1 MAYVLQQRGLQQQY
15 RHTHTHLRV
24 QPVGARP
31 AVQPAQD
38 NKWYTSFTL
47 SNSKTVPFTYSFGDS
62 NTVYN
67 IAWNSNLTLSIN
79 GSNIVSANN
88 YLQPG
93 SNVIEVKG
101 RLGNVTVYNNAS
113 NVLQSS
119 NADWSWGMGGYA
131 SFTAS
136 NPTNSN
142 STFTVQG
149 YQNTAIYTVLD
160 HVEFTGD
167 GLFDGTIYASNVH
180 RSQAQWEHL
189 RNCLQVH
196 CRAKRLLV
204 GARWLLVMAHSHIS
218 ASNYHSIYNWRNMG
232 FGQSH

>member
-1 MAYVLQQRGLQQQY
+1 MAFVLSSNASYNSNTDTLTLINGSNQWGQAL
-15 RHTHTHLRV
+15 LSNL
-24 QPVGARP
+24 P
-31 AVQPAQD
+31 QD
-38 NKWYTSFTL
+38 NQFYTSFTL

-67 IAWNSNLTLSIN
+67 ISWNSNLSLSIN
-79 GSNIVSANN
+79 SSNIVSTSN
-88 YLQPG
+88 YLQAG

-142 STFTVQG
+142 STITVKG

-160 HVEFTGD
+160 LVEFTGD
-167 GLFDGTIYASNVH
+167 CLFDGTIYASNVTAH
-180 RSQAQWEHL
+180 RRIVRTL
-189 RNCLQVH
+189 RNCLG
-196 CRAKRLLV
+196 CIIGRNALL
-204 GARWLLVMAHSHIS
+204 GGS
-218 ASNYHSIYNWRNMG
+218 AAG
-232 FGQSH
+232 FW